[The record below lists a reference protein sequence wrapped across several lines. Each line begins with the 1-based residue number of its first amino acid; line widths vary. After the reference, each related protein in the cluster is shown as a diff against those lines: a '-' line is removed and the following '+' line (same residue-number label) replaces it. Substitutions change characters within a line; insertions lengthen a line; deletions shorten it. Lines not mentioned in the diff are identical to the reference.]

1 MKGQGNLGFG
11 SELEEVSVWVW
22 VSIGRFSTMIRAG
35 QASWLILL
43 IGKIRSFRVVD
54 DIFCLFEGHIENVAH
69 LKQQYVL
76 NRTANEVI
84 TVIETYRISL
94 NLNISGTGC
103 GWECTFLLGN

>member
-1 MKGQGNLGFG
+1 MNPFMQSKMGFW
-11 SELEEVSVWVW
+11 EPIFHYYTLLLHLLYL
-22 VSIGRFSTMIRAG
+22 ILLL